1 MYVGLSIKP
10 GAGSDFFGRRF
21 FQFQTADSGNW
32 VMRLFLDTFRR
43 VTAASAPSM
52 PIVGASQTGL
62 CCCSCLYVL
71 SFLAAASPR
80 AAVSVRCRSSGDTTA
95 TPTYTSASA
104 AQCAAALPLHVHV
117 HVRARVPCALTGQ
130 RLLLG
135 SSDPG
140 RGRGFMPVSLALAL
154 LRQQY
159 PVCPR
164 AADPRWRVRYAV
176 RAVRVVAPSE

>member
-1 MYVGLSIKP
+1 M
-10 GAGSDFFGRRF
+10 GAVF

-140 RGRGFMPVSLALAL
+140 RGRGFMPVSFALDAM
-154 LRQQY
+154 RTWSWTWTCTWT
-159 PVCPR
+159 CPCT
-164 AADPRWRVRYAV
+164 
-176 RAVRVVAPSE
+176 VVGTRRRCGDRRHRRREISQSTHCY

>member
-1 MYVGLSIKP
+1 MAVTNCILTKYMFLSV
-10 GAGSDFFGRRF
+10 FRH
-21 FQFQTADSGNW
+21 FQTRDCSS
-32 VMRLFLDTFRR
+32 
-43 VTAASAPSM
+43 SAPT
-52 PIVGASQTGL
+52 IHADCRASQTGL

-95 TPTYTSASA
+95 TPTYPSASA

-164 AADPRWRVRYAV
+164 AADPRWRVCYAV